1 MAYKEDT
8 FYIERILQH
17 ADNAAFAHLINK
29 HKTMAFNIALRITG
43 NREDAEEVAQDA
55 FIKVFHALP
64 GFKGD
69 SKFTT
74 WLFRIVYNL
83 AISKTRKK
91 SLFSQS
97 VDDDHFV
104 ESGDQTEFSM
114 NDNFSIKDRQKYVLQ
129 AINTLPEDDQL
140 LITLYYMDD
149 QPVDEI
155 AAITGL
161 SSSNVKVKLFR
172 ARKKLQ
178 EQLTMTLK
186 DELQTIL

>member
-1 MAYKEDT
+1 
-8 FYIERILQH
+8 
-17 ADNAAFAHLINK
+17 
-29 HKTMAFNIALRITG
+29 
-43 NREDAEEVAQDA
+43 
-55 FIKVFHALP
+55 
-64 GFKGD
+64 
-69 SKFTT
+69 
-74 WLFRIVYNL
+74 
-83 AISKTRKK
+83 
-91 SLFSQS
+91 
-97 VDDDHFV
+97 
-104 ESGDQTEFSM
+104 M